1 MKEITSCRFY
11 FQSLSETIARIP
23 HAQIDAVADVLVRAY
38 ERQRTVFLFGNGG
51 SAALASHFA
60 CDLAKGT
67 IHGSAKRF
75 KAHALTDN
83 IPLMTA
89 WANDSDYENIF
100 SEQLANFVARGDVAF
115 AISGSGNSPNV
126 LKALKTARQAG
137 AVTIGLTG
145 FAGGQMR
152 PLCDAAVIIPSD
164 NMQLIEDLH
173 VCVTHSLFTCIRFRI
188 GSYTA
193 PIFTRMG
200 PSLVRTAGK

>member
-1 MKEITSCRFY
+1 VKEITSCRFY

-23 HAQIDAVADVLVRAY
+23 HVQIDSVADVLMRAY
-38 ERQRTVFLFGNGG
+38 QQQRTVFLFGNGG

-67 IHGSAKRF
+67 IHCSAKRF

-100 SEQLANFVARGDVAF
+100 SEQLANFVTRGDVAF

-126 LKALKTARQAG
+126 LRALKAAREAG
-137 AVTIGLTG
+137 AITAGLTG

-152 PLCDAAVIIPSD
+152 ALCDAVVVIPSD

-173 VCVTHSLFTCIRFRI
+173 VCVMHSLFTCIRSRI
-188 GSYTA
+188 RNTTPNYSRVG
-193 PIFTRMG
+193 PRLLRM
-200 PSLVRTAGK
+200 AGK